1 MMNLIIVLCPKTK
14 LVLYICKHRQQIKAQ
29 EFFGIMLF
37 NVFLIYLWGS
47 SGVMGVAVLTA
58 DEESNLDGVYQAI
71 Y

>member
-1 MMNLIIVLCPKTK
+1 
-14 LVLYICKHRQQIKAQ
+14 
-29 EFFGIMLF
+29 MLF